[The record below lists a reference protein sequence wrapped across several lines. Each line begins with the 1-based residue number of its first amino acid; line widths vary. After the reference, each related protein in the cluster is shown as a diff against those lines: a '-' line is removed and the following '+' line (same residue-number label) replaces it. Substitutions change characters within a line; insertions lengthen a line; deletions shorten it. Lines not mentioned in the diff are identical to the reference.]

1 VRMKYI
7 KSRGVSQDV
16 MSFGPWQHNELKI
29 AKTLADGEQA
39 RQRVEWKGDRRQKTR
54 DKRDKGAFH

>member
-1 VRMKYI
+1 
-7 KSRGVSQDV
+7 